1 MENNSTNPPSRGSG
15 VTLLKVMLILAG
27 ILLFIGIAASVD
39 DANDRKTQEAERAR
53 IAAIPIDTKLA
64 EVASSTASFRVEDY
78 VTSTA
83 RIGEAARLFDQW
95 ASVLTAASSV
105 TSTEAVKQRDALTN
119 EVKKI
124 QTDAF
129 PQLRKAFGVLIAKKV
144 LIEDME
150 VSTSGA
156 KHERISL
163 VSVTFAANRNIV
175 ETQASIEDILMKLR
189 FKRAEYRW
197 TRNANDWKFL
207 DLETK
212 QDQDI

>member
-1 MENNSTNPPSRGSG
+1 
-15 VTLLKVMLILAG
+15 MLVLVS

-39 DANDRKTQEAERAR
+39 DANDRKAQEVERAR
-53 IAAIPIDTKLA
+53 IAATPIEIRLA
-64 EVASSTASFRVEDY
+64 SVSSSTKAFHVEDY

-83 RIGEAARLFDQW
+83 RIGEATRLFDQW

-105 TSTEAVKQRDALTN
+105 TGTEAVKQRDELIK

-124 QTDAF
+124 QADAF
-129 PQLRKAFGVLIAKKV
+129 PQLRKAFGVLMAKKV

-156 KHERISL
+156 KHEQISL
-163 VSVTFAANRNIV
+163 VSVTFAANRNIA
-175 ETQASIEDILMKLR
+175 ETQTSIEDILTKLR